1 MIMSEAANV
10 QLVQDAY
17 AAFQRGDIPGLLNS
31 LSDDI
36 EWVEPAVP
44 PLGGVYRGKDGVAE
58 FFRKV
63 GETSEFASFE
73 PQRFVAQGDHV
84 IALGHYNATVRATG
98 RTYDSD
104 WAMLFVITG
113 GKISKFQ
120 EFTDTAAFASA
131 VSAAAAAAA

>member
-1 MIMSEAANV
+1 MSEEANV

-17 AAFQRGDIPGLLNS
+17 AAFKRGDIPSLLDR

-36 EWVEPAVP
+36 EWVEPPVP
-44 PLGGVYRGKDGVAE
+44 PLGGVYRGKDAVAE

-73 PQRFVAQGDHV
+73 PQKFVAQGDHV
-84 IALGHYNATVRATG
+84 VALGHYNATVRGTG
-98 RTYDSD
+98 KAYDCD
-104 WAMLFVITG
+104 WAMLFVVTS

-120 EFTDTAAFASA
+120 EFTDTAAFAA
-131 VSAAAAAAA
+131 AAMTATSAATA